1 MKLLVIED
9 DKKISD
15 FVSRGLAEAGY
26 GVDIASDGEAG
37 LDWAAQGPYD
47 LLIVD
52 LMLPRLDGLSVIE
65 RLRSN
70 GVNTPVLILSAKK
83 SVDDRI
89 LGLQRGGD
97 DYLTKPFSFSEL
109 LARCQALLR
118 RASKTTITT
127 QLSYDDIKL
136 NLLNREVERSG
147 KKIDLQSK
155 EFSLLEYFLRNP
167 GRVLTKT
174 QILERIWGYNF
185 DPQTN
190 VVDVLV
196 CRLRNKLDK
205 DFNKKTIQTIRGV
218 GYVLKETQDH

>member
-9 DKKISD
+9 DKKISNLL
-15 FVSRGLAEAGY
+15 SRGLREAGY
-26 GVDIASDGEAG
+26 LVDVAGDGVLG
-37 LDWAAQGPYD
+37 LDMAAERIYD

-52 LMLPRLDGLSVIE
+52 LMLPKLDGLSIID
-65 RLRSN
+65 RLRRRN
-70 GVNTPVLILSAKK
+70 IQTPVLILSAKK

-97 DYLTKPFSFSEL
+97 DYLVKPFSFSEL

-118 RASKTTITT
+118 RATSANISMN
-127 QLSYDDIKL
+127 LSFAGINM
-136 NLLNREVERSG
+136 NLVSREVERDG
-147 KKIDLQSK
+147 IKLELQAK
-155 EFSLLEYFLRNP
+155 EFLLLEYFLRNP
-167 GRVLTKT
+167 DLVLTKT
-174 QILERIWGYNF
+174 QILEKVWGYNF

-205 DFNKKTIQTIRGV
+205 EFGRKSIQTIRGM
-218 GYVLKETQDH
+218 GYVLKED